1 MNPVAD
7 QIRLIKRFLPEAG
20 TVGILYTGSEIN
32 SQTQVRLALEEIK
45 AQGMEAL
52 EATVNNSN
60 DVQQAVQSLVDRVD
74 VLYLPTDNIISS
86 SIPIV
91 VEEAMKAGIPLSC
104 GEEAQVLGGAQPSPW
119 G

>member
-20 TVGILYTGSEIN
+20 TMGILYTGSEIN

-91 VEEAMKAGIPLSC
+91 VEEAMKAGIPC
-104 GEEAQVLGGAQPSPW
+104 PAGKRPRCWAAAPSPW